1 MKKFSKR
8 LLTFLLAVTMMIA
21 VSYNPV
27 YAEEDTLQ
35 PQTGLCEHH
44 MAHTA
49 DCGYTEGTTGSPCS
63 HEHTADC
70 YTTEKNCSH
79 EHTGE
84 CYSQTESSNPDDTET
99 PSGSEG
105 QTPDAC
111 THVCSEETGC
121 ITEQLNCHHEHDDLC
136 GYAEGESGSSCSYV
150 CEICNSQDDS
160 EEVGED
166 EDEETEES
174 EETEETKETEDT
186 LTVEQIQ
193 AIINALP
200 EKITKENAEEVE
212 ELLAAID
219 EAKAKLTNKEL
230 KLLDLTHYEKVIA
243 LLGELSTPMLTA
255 AETGDIWEVS
265 YTNTFAPHRCTT
277 MAEALEWAVDGCT
290 ITLLRDTT
298 FTDTFLFNAVNVS
311 ARCNLTLDLNGH
323 TLSGTPGTGPL
334 LSFEIPTSYSFS
346 IINGAIE
353 NTSAGGQALYLS
365 DGKVTLKDV
374 NVTGDVVLG
383 RIYGSSGNYVPTFL
397 GGGTFS
403 KIWAEENRQLNFSI
417 MLSPG
422 CYVLDANGQR
432 MDANTNYSSLE
443 NVSIKS
449 CTHKDESGK
458 YTFIKDN
465 GEFVCTIC
473 GNVCRHT
480 DLTQD
485 ELQCNA
491 CGSKITA
498 VLKTSFG
505 TIRPCPSFAEAVDL
519 VRSNRGDRIVYLLCD
534 QDSSRLIYGD
544 QFTVNFNG
552 FRLHPTADQPAEVKN
567 TVVFQNT
574 ESDQT
579 GHYVGTLLVNGDT
592 APIGILKVPA
602 ENNNLRIDGLIFT
615 DNGTG
620 TLSGG
625 TFGSITMQ
633 GNTTLKDLLATGYY
647 YKSVTDNKP
656 VDITGKKS
664 LTEVTVTL
672 CDHKCGVFRVHDE
685 TSGTDTYTCP
695 CGLKTFRASVTKDG
709 QETYYPTL
717 EEALNAA
724 TEGSTVTLLANLS
737 SGAGTL
743 EIHNAITLD
752 LNVQNPSSGATLVLN
767 GNVTLIESQSG
778 SNLGIP
784 VTVKNGAKMIVPATC
799 PDGTANQLTLKN
811 ANVTVENGSEAELA
825 TGSND
830 NCSVSVYGRLT
841 VTDGSYK
848 TIILKDNAE
857 INFQDGTCESLRL
870 KNHCN
875 ANFTGGKI
883 GELHITGDYSGI
895 EITDGSF
902 DRITMYEYD
911 PSTGKQFRTVTYADF
926 AMLPKSGKSFR
937 KTDNTWIN
945 YSDVTEGDNYASKP
959 CKVINNVTV
968 GNAPLKGVTAYSQVA
983 SKDYTESVSVEY
995 GEEISL
1001 KAQTQFQSSGTTPS
1015 MTYQWY
1021 EVDADGSRTKSGSA
1035 SSDGSYALPKTL
1047 TLGAHTYVVEAN
1059 GSGYLCYSEPYTVT
1073 VTPRILLKPTAV
1085 KSTLTKVYDGTPDA
1099 TVRVAGFIAKNDV
1112 SAPTIQLTSGTDYT
1126 VSDMYYDTA
1135 NAGTTTINL
1144 TVTLKNSNY
1153 QFEGGD
1159 TQTAKFQSATI
1170 TQAPAPTVRKNG
1182 DLTVYNNTAATYHFD
1197 FKSLLPELNAPKSY
1211 GTITGYTIDKI
1222 TLTNGYYTGGA
1233 TITDG
1238 VLSLP
1243 IEHNTTILT
1252 APIGTVTVK
1261 VSTQN
1266 YQDFTLTLNVSAAN
1280 KIQPVLNGK
1289 VTLSKTTLTYGQKL
1303 SAIAIS
1309 GTMKNGSTIVK
1320 GRFAWQS
1327 PDKKLNASENAHTV
1341 GWIFIPD
1348 DPDKYAEV
1356 TGTTEITVNKAVPS
1370 GTPKYTPV
1378 TGPGKTLSDVNLTVN
1393 DNWPD
1398 GTLQWMDSSYL
1409 AAMPE
1414 HTEVTANT
1422 PYYWEFTPYDTANYA
1437 VVRGT
1442 LKPYTISDGG
1452 SSSGGNSHNDSSSG
1466 NNSASDDSL
1475 ENTDS
1480 PSDNQNN
1487 GSSSN
1492 GDFSNN
1498 NSSSGSGSSTNIGN
1512 FAWPEPSLP
1521 TTVEAKPVTPD
1532 TRGRVTVDHNTVLS
1546 AIEEARNAATK
1557 NGTIENGIA
1566 VTIPVTP
1573 RKGQASFQVSLK
1585 AQTLDVLVRE
1595 NVKQL
1600 EINLDGVSA
1609 QCMDID
1615 LLKWLDNIS
1624 ADGDIILRVKR
1635 VNRLT
1640 SAEAKKAIGSR
1651 PVYDLSLAYLANGK
1665 NVSITDLNGHTI
1677 GIRLPYTP
1685 ASTEQNS
1692 RLFVVYVDSNGK
1704 VEWLVNS
1711 SYNENL
1717 GAVLFEAGHFSIYGI
1732 GYQKTASS
1740 YQDISDHWA
1749 KDSIIF
1755 ATSRDLLS
1763 GTGKRQFSP
1772 EAGITRSALAT
1783 ALGKMAGIDPA
1794 DYKTGKFIDVPA
1806 KASYAPYVNWAAS
1819 TGIISTTNKITFAP
1833 DAGVT
1838 REQLAV
1844 ILTNYANTM
1853 GYDLPTVHKAV
1864 TFTDQGQISSP
1875 AKTAVSATQQAGILP
1890 GKDGNRFDPQTTAT
1904 RAETATALRRFIET
1918 VIDPQT
1924 AEGWMQN
1931 HSGKWNY
1938 YRNGVMVVNTTVDG
1952 YQIGPDGAR
1961 K

>member
-1 MKKFSKR
+1 
-8 LLTFLLAVTMMIA
+8 
-21 VSYNPV
+21 
-27 YAEEDTLQ
+27 
-35 PQTGLCEHH
+35 
-44 MAHTA
+44 
-49 DCGYTEGTTGSPCS
+49 
-63 HEHTADC
+63 
-70 YTTEKNCSH
+70 
-79 EHTGE
+79 
-84 CYSQTESSNPDDTET
+84 
-99 PSGSEG
+99 
-105 QTPDAC
+105 
-111 THVCSEETGC
+111 
-121 ITEQLNCHHEHDDLC
+121 
-136 GYAEGESGSSCSYV
+136 
-150 CEICNSQDDS
+150 
-160 EEVGED
+160 
-166 EDEETEES
+166 
-174 EETEETKETEDT
+174 
-186 LTVEQIQ
+186 
-193 AIINALP
+193 
-200 EKITKENAEEVE
+200 
-212 ELLAAID
+212 
-219 EAKAKLTNKEL
+219 
-230 KLLDLTHYEKVIA
+230 
-243 LLGELSTPMLTA
+243 
-255 AETGDIWEVS
+255 
-265 YTNTFAPHRCTT
+265 
-277 MAEALEWAVDGCT
+277 
-290 ITLLRDTT
+290 
-298 FTDTFLFNAVNVS
+298 
-311 ARCNLTLDLNGH
+311 
-323 TLSGTPGTGPL
+323 
-334 LSFEIPTSYSFS
+334 
-346 IINGAIE
+346 
-353 NTSAGGQALYLS
+353 
-365 DGKVTLKDV
+365 
-374 NVTGDVVLG
+374 
-383 RIYGSSGNYVPTFL
+383 
-397 GGGTFS
+397 
-403 KIWAEENRQLNFSI
+403 
-417 MLSPG
+417 
-422 CYVLDANGQR
+422 
-432 MDANTNYSSLE
+432 
-443 NVSIKS
+443 
-449 CTHKDESGK
+449 
-458 YTFIKDN
+458 
-465 GEFVCTIC
+465 
-473 GNVCRHT
+473 
-480 DLTQD
+480 
-485 ELQCNA
+485 
-491 CGSKITA
+491 
-498 VLKTSFG
+498 
-505 TIRPCPSFAEAVDL
+505 
-519 VRSNRGDRIVYLLCD
+519 
-534 QDSSRLIYGD
+534 
-544 QFTVNFNG
+544 
-552 FRLHPTADQPAEVKN
+552 
-567 TVVFQNT
+567 
-574 ESDQT
+574 
-579 GHYVGTLLVNGDT
+579 
-592 APIGILKVPA
+592 
-602 ENNNLRIDGLIFT
+602 
-615 DNGTG
+615 
-620 TLSGG
+620 
-625 TFGSITMQ
+625 
-633 GNTTLKDLLATGYY
+633 
-647 YKSVTDNKP
+647 
-656 VDITGKKS
+656 
-664 LTEVTVTL
+664 
-672 CDHKCGVFRVHDE
+672 VFRAHDAD
-685 TSGTDTYTCP
+685 SGTDTYTCP
-695 CGLKTFRASVTKDG
+695 CGQKTFRASVTKDG

-717 EEALNAA
+717 HDALNAA
-724 TEGSTVTLLANLS
+724 TEGSTVKLLTNLS

-743 EIHNAITLD
+743 AIHNAITLD
-752 LNVQNPSSGATLVLN
+752 LNGQDLSSGAALVLN
-767 GNVTLIESQSG
+767 GNVTLIGSQSG

-799 PDGTANQLTLKN
+799 PDGTASQLTLKK
-811 ANVTVENGSEAELA
+811 ASVTVETGSEAELA
-825 TGSND
+825 TGNNE

-841 VTDGSYK
+841 VKDGSYGA
-848 TIILKDNAE
+848 ISLKSSGEVAFNGGSC
-857 INFQDGTCESLRL
+857 NSLSVEDQG
-870 KNHCN
+870 K
-875 ANFTGGKI
+875 AAVSGGKI
-883 GELHITGDYSGI
+883 GEFHVMGDYSGI

-911 PSTGKQFRTVTYADF
+911 PSTGKQFRTVTYANF
-926 AMLPKSGKSFR
+926 AMLPKSGKAFR

-945 YSDVTEGDNYASKP
+945 YSDVKEGDNYASKP

-983 SKDYTESVSVEY
+983 SKDYMESVSVEY

-1001 KAQTQFQSSGTTPS
+1001 KAQPQFQSSATPS

-1059 GSGYLCYSEPYTVT
+1059 SSGYLCYSEPYTVT
-1073 VTPRILLKPTAV
+1073 VTPRILLKPTAD
-1085 KSTLTKVYDGTPDA
+1085 KSTLTKVYDGMPDA
-1099 TVRVAGFIAKNDV
+1099 TVRIAGFIAKNDV

-1159 TQTAKFQSATI
+1159 TQTAKFQNATI

-1222 TLTNGYYTGGA
+1222 TLTNGYYTDGA
-1233 TITDG
+1233 AITDG

-1243 IEHNTTILT
+1243 IEQNTTILT

-1280 KIQPVLNGK
+1280 KIQPVLNGN

-1303 SAIAIS
+1303 SAITIS
-1309 GTMKNGSTIVK
+1309 GTMKNGSTTVK

-1348 DPDKYAEV
+1348 DSDKYAEV
-1356 TGTTEITVNKAVPS
+1356 TGTAEITVNKAVPS

-1466 NNSASDDSL
+1466 GNSHND
-1475 ENTDS
+1475 NS
-1480 PSDNQNN
+1480 P
-1487 GSSSN
+1487 
-1492 GDFSNN
+1492 
-1498 NSSSGSGSSTNIGN
+1498 GSGSSTNIGSS
-1512 FAWPEPSLP
+1512 AQPEPSLP
-1521 TTVEAKPVTPD
+1521 TTGEAKPVTPD

-1546 AIEEARNAATK
+1546 AIEEARNAAKK

-1566 VTIPVTP
+1566 VTIPITP
-1573 RKGQASFQVSLK
+1573 RKGQTSFQVSLK
-1585 AQTLDVLVRE
+1585 AQTLDVLVCE

-1600 EINLDGVSA
+1600 EINLDGISA

-1635 VNRLT
+1635 VNSLT
-1640 SAEAKKAIGSR
+1640 SEEAKRAIGNR

-1685 ASTEQNS
+1685 SSTEQNS

-1704 VEWLVNS
+1704 AEWLVNS

-1717 GAVLFEAGHFSIYGI
+1717 GAVLFEASHFSIYGI

-1763 GTGKRQFSP
+1763 GTGKKQFSP
-1772 EAGITRSALAT
+1772 EAGITRGALAT

-1794 DYKTGKFIDVPA
+1794 DYKTGKFIDVPP

-1833 DAGVT
+1833 NAGVT

-1844 ILTNYANTM
+1844 ILTNYAKTM
-1853 GYDLPTVHKAV
+1853 GYDLPTAHKAV
-1864 TFTDQGQISSP
+1864 IFADQGQISSP

-1924 AEGWMQN
+1924 AQGWVQN

>member
-8 LLTFLLAVTMMIA
+8 LLTFLLAVTMMIT
-21 VSYNPV
+21 VSYTPV
-27 YAEEDTLQ
+27 YAQEEPLQ

-44 MAHTA
+44 TVHTA

-99 PSGSEG
+99 PSGSEV

-111 THVCSEETGC
+111 THMCSEETGC
-121 ITEQLNCHHEHDDLC
+121 ITEQLNCHHEHDDQC
-136 GYAEGESGSSCSYV
+136 GYAKGTSSSSCSYV
-150 CEICNSQDDS
+150 CKICNSQDDS

-166 EDEETEES
+166 EGKETEEA
-174 EETEETKETEDT
+174 EESEETKETEDP

-193 AIINALP
+193 AMIDALP

-219 EAKAKLTNKEL
+219 EAKAKLTDKEL
-230 KLLDLTHYEKVIA
+230 KLLDLTRYEKVIA

-265 YTNTFAPHRCTT
+265 YTSTFPPHRCDS
-277 MAEALEWAVDGCT
+277 MEEALKWTSDEST

-298 FTDTFLFNAVNVS
+298 FTETFLFNAVNVN
-311 ARCNLTLDLNGH
+311 RDNLTLDLNGH
-323 TLSGTPGTGPL
+323 TLSGALGTGPL
-334 LSFEIPTSYSFS
+334 FSFEIPTAKSFS
-346 IINGAIE
+346 IINGTIE

-383 RIYGSSGNYVPTFL
+383 HIYGSSGNYVPTFL

-403 KIWAEENRQLNFSI
+403 KIWADENRQVNLSLI
-417 MLSPG
+417 LSPG
-422 CYVLDANGQR
+422 CYVLDAAGQR
-432 MDANTNYSSLE
+432 LDANNHYSSLE
-443 NVSIKS
+443 NVTIKS
-449 CTHKDESGK
+449 CDHKDASGN
-458 YTFIKDN
+458 YTFSPKYIESIHANQMTCD
-465 GEFVCTIC
+465 TC
-473 GNVCRHT
+473 GNVCLHA

-485 ELQCNA
+485 ERQCNA
-491 CGSKITA
+491 CHSEITA

-519 VRSNRGDRIVYLLCD
+519 VRSNRGDRTVYLLCD
-534 QDSSRLIYGD
+534 QDSTRLIFSD

-552 FRLHPTADQPAEVKN
+552 FTLRPTADRTVEVEVKN

-574 ESDQT
+574 ESNQT
-579 GHYVGTLLVNGDT
+579 GHYTGTLVVNGT
-592 APIGILKVPA
+592 TTPIGILKVPA
-602 ENNNLRIDGLIFT
+602 ENNNLRIDGLIFR

-625 TFGSITMQ
+625 TFGSITME
-633 GNTTLKDLLATGYY
+633 GNTTLKGLLATGYY
-647 YKSVTDNKP
+647 YKSATDGKP
-656 VDITGKKS
+656 VDITGKNS

-672 CDHKCGVFRVHDE
+672 CDHKCGVLRVHDE
-685 TSGTDTYTCP
+685 ASGADTYTCP
-695 CGLKTFRASVTKDG
+695 CGQKTFRASVTKDG

-717 EEALNAA
+717 QEALNAA
-724 TEGSTVTLLANLS
+724 TEGCTVKPLANLS

-743 EIHNAITLD
+743 EIHNAITFD
-752 LNVQNPSSGATLVLN
+752 LNGQDLSSGAALVLN
-767 GNVTLIESQSG
+767 GNVTLIGSQAG

-784 VTVKNGAKMIVPATC
+784 VTVKNGAKMTVPATC
-799 PDGTANQLTLKN
+799 PDGTASQLTLKK
-811 ANVTVENGSEAELA
+811 ASVTVETGSEAELA
-825 TGSND
+825 TGNNE

-841 VTDGSYK
+841 VKDGSYGAISLK
-848 TIILKDNAE
+848 TGGEVAFNGGSC
-857 INFQDGTCESLRL
+857 NSLSVEDQG
-870 KNHCN
+870 K
-875 ANFTGGKI
+875 AAVSGGKI
-883 GELHITGDYSGI
+883 GEFHVMGDYSGI

-926 AMLPKSGKSFR
+926 AALPKSGKAFR

-945 YSDVTEGDNYASKP
+945 YSDVKECDNYASKP

-983 SKDYTESVSVEY
+983 SKDYMESASVEY

-1001 KAQTQFQSSGTTPS
+1001 KAQTRFQSGTTPS

-1085 KSTLTKVYDGTPDA
+1085 KSTLTKVYDGTSDA
-1099 TVRVAGFIAKNDV
+1099 TVRIAGFIAKNAA
-1112 SAPTIQLTSGTDYT
+1112 SSSTIQLTSGTDYT

-1159 TQTAKFQSATI
+1159 TQTAKFQNATI

-1197 FKSLLPELNAPKSY
+1197 FKSLLPELIAPESY

-1222 TLTNGYYTGGA
+1222 TLINGYYTDGA

-1243 IEHNTTILT
+1243 IEQNTTILT

-1280 KIQPVLNGK
+1280 KIQPVLNGN

-1303 SAIAIS
+1303 SAITIS
-1309 GTMKNGSTIVK
+1309 GTMKNGSTTVK

-1466 NNSASDDSL
+1466 NDSASDDSL

-1480 PSDNQNN
+1480 PNDNQNN
-1487 GSSSN
+1487 GSS
-1492 GDFSNN
+1492 
-1498 NSSSGSGSSTNIGN
+1498 TNIGSS
-1512 FAWPEPSLP
+1512 AQPEPSLP
-1521 TTVEAKPVTPD
+1521 TTGEAQPVTPD

-1546 AIEEARNAATK
+1546 AIEEARNAAKK

-1600 EINLDGVSA
+1600 EINLDGISA
-1609 QCMDID
+1609 QCMDIE
-1615 LLKWLDNIS
+1615 LLKWLDSLS

-1640 SAEAKKAIGSR
+1640 SAEAKKAIGNR

-1665 NVSITDLNGHTI
+1665 NVSITNLNGHTI

-1685 ASTEQNS
+1685 SSTEQNS

-1704 VEWLVNS
+1704 VEWLINS

-1717 GAVLFEAGHFSIYGI
+1717 GAVLFEASHFSIYGI

-1772 EAGITRSALAT
+1772 EAGITRGALAT

-1794 DYKTGKFIDVPA
+1794 DYKTGKFIDVPP
-1806 KASYAPYVNWAAS
+1806 KASYTPYVNWAAS

-1833 DAGVT
+1833 NAGVT

-1864 TFTDQGQISSP
+1864 TFADQGQISNP

-1924 AEGWMQN
+1924 AQGWVQN

-1938 YRNGVMVVNTTVDG
+1938 YRNGVMVVNTTVRTVR
-1952 YQIGPDGAR
+1952 YTAVPST
-1961 K
+1961 

>member
-8 LLTFLLAVTMMIA
+8 LLTFLLAATMTVT
-21 VSYNPV
+21 VSYPPV
-27 YAEEDTLQ
+27 YAQEDTLQ

-44 MAHTA
+44 TVHTA

-79 EHTGE
+79 EHTGD
-84 CYSQTESSNPDDTET
+84 CYSQAENSNPDDTET

-105 QTPDAC
+105 QAPDAC

-121 ITEQLNCHHEHDDLC
+121 ITEQLNCHHEHDDQC
-136 GYAEGESGSSCSYV
+136 GYAEETSGSSCSYV
-150 CEICNSQDDS
+150 CEICNSQDDN
-160 EEVGED
+160 EEVVED
-166 EDEETEES
+166 EDEETEEA
-174 EETEETKETEDT
+174 EESEETKETEDT
-186 LTVEQIQ
+186 LTVEEIQ
-193 AIINALP
+193 AMIDALP
-200 EKITKENAEEVE
+200 EKITKKNAEEVE

-219 EAKAKLTNKEL
+219 EAKAKLTDKEL
-230 KLLDLTHYEKVIA
+230 KLLDLTRYEKVIA

-255 AETGDIWEVS
+255 AETGDIWEVDYGYGNKS
-265 YTNTFAPHRCTT
+265 FDNWPELIDWIDGINDTT
-277 MAEALEWAVDGCT
+277 TT
-290 ITLLRDTT
+290 ITLLDDATITSPLT
-298 FTDTFLFNAVNVS
+298 FPNV
-311 ARCNLTLDLNGH
+311 LLGDIIFDLDGH
-323 TLSGTPGTGPL
+323 TLSGDIADGPIIDVNPTTIRKIGIQNGT
-334 LSFEIPTSYSFS
+334 
-346 IINGAIE
+346 IINTHEDGRAI
-353 NTSAGGQALYLS
+353 YLS
-365 DGKVTLKDV
+365 DGKLTLKDV
-374 NVTGDVVLG
+374 NATGDVVLG
-383 RIYGSSGNYVPTFL
+383 EIYGSSGNYVPTFL

-403 KIWAEENRQLNFSI
+403 KIYAENSNVNLSI

-432 MDANTNYSSLE
+432 LDANPNYSSLE
-443 NVSIKS
+443 NVTIKS
-449 CTHKDESGK
+449 CDHKNEAGE
-458 YTFIKDN
+458 YTFVKEA
-465 GEFVCTIC
+465 GKFVCTIC

-485 ELQCNA
+485 ERKCNA
-491 CGSKITA
+491 CHSEITA

-505 TIRPCPSFAEAVDL
+505 TIRHCDTFAAAADL
-519 VRSNRGDRIVYLLCD
+519 VRSNRGNQTIHLLCD
-534 QDSSRLIYGD
+534 QDSNRLIYGD

-552 FRLHPTADQPAEVKN
+552 FRLHAPAVTLAEVKN

-574 ESDQT
+574 DSYQT
-579 GHYVGTLLVNGDT
+579 GHYIGTLVVNGT
-592 APIGILKVPA
+592 TTPIGIIKVPA

-633 GNTTLKDLLATGYY
+633 GNTTLKDLLARGYY
-647 YKSVTDNKP
+647 YKSATNDEP
-656 VDITGKKS
+656 VDITGLS
-664 LTEVTVTL
+664 SVTEVTVTR
-672 CDHKCGVFRVHDE
+672 CDHECGVFRVHDVA
-685 TSGTDTYTCP
+685 SGTDTYTCP
-695 CGLKTFRASVTKDG
+695 CGQKTFQASVTKGG

-724 TEGSTVTLLANLS
+724 TEGSTVKLLTNLS

-752 LNVQNPSSGATLVLN
+752 LNGQDLSSGATLVLN
-767 GNVTLIESQSG
+767 GNVTLIGSQSG

-784 VTVKNGAKMIVPATC
+784 VTIKNGAKMTVPATC
-799 PDGTANQLTLKN
+799 PDDTANRLTLKN
-811 ANVTVENGSEAELA
+811 ASVTVENGSEAELA
-825 TGSND
+825 TGNND

-841 VTDGSYK
+841 VTDGSYGA
-848 TIILKDNAE
+848 I
-857 INFQDGTCESLRL
+857 SLRTGGEVDF
-870 KNHCN
+870 NGGSCN
-875 ANFTGGKI
+875 SLSVEDQGKAAVSGGKI
-883 GELHITGDYSGI
+883 GEFHVVGSYSGI
-895 EITDGSF
+895 TISGGSF
-902 DRITMYEYD
+902 DRIILYEYD
-911 PSTGKQFRTVTYADF
+911 PSTGEQFRAVTYADF
-926 AMLPKSGKSFR
+926 AALPESGKSFR

-945 YSDVTEGDNYASKP
+945 YNDVMKGDNYASKP

-968 GNAPLKGVTAYSQVA
+968 GTAPLKGVTAYSQVA
-983 SKDYTESVSVEY
+983 SKDYMESVSVEY

-1001 KAQTQFQSSGTTPS
+1001 KAQTQFQPGSTPS
-1015 MTYQWY
+1015 VTYQWY
-1021 EVDADGSRTKSGSA
+1021 EVDADGSRTKAGSA
-1035 SSDGSYALPKTL
+1035 SSDGTYALPKTL
-1047 TLGAHTYVVEAN
+1047 TPGVHTYVVEAN
-1059 GSGYLCYSEPYTVT
+1059 CSGYLCYSEPYTVT

-1085 KSTLTKVYDGTPDA
+1085 ESTLTKVYDGTTDA
-1099 TVRVAGFIAKNDV
+1099 TVRIAGFVAKNAT
-1112 SAPTIQLTSGTDYT
+1112 SAPAIQLTSGTDYT

-1135 NAGTTTINL
+1135 NAGTTTVNL

-1153 QFEGGD
+1153 QFEDGD
-1159 TQTAKFQSATI
+1159 TQTAKIQNAAI
-1170 TQAPAPTVRKNG
+1170 TQAPAPTVSKNG
-1182 DLTVYNNTAATYHFD
+1182 DLTVCNNTAATYHFD
-1197 FKSLLPELNAPKSY
+1197 FKSLLPELNAPESY

-1222 TLTNGYYTGGA
+1222 TLTNDYYTDGA
-1233 TITDG
+1233 TIADG

-1243 IEHNTTILT
+1243 IEQYTTILT
-1252 APIGTVTVK
+1252 APVGTVTVK

-1266 YQDFTLTLNVSAAN
+1266 YQDFILTLNVSAAN
-1280 KIQPVLNGK
+1280 KIQPVLNGN
-1289 VTLSKTTLTYGQKL
+1289 VILSKTTLTYGQKL
-1303 SAIAIS
+1303 SAVTIS
-1309 GTMKNGSTIVK
+1309 GTMKDGSTTVK

-1327 PDKKLNASENAHTV
+1327 PDEKLNASENAHTV

-1348 DPDKYAEV
+1348 DPGKYAEV
-1356 TGTTEITVNKAVPS
+1356 TGTTEITVNKATPS

-1378 TGPGKTLSDVNLTVN
+1378 TGPGKTLSDVNLAVN

-1398 GTLQWMDSSYL
+1398 GTFQWMDSSYL
-1409 AAMPE
+1409 TAMPE

-1422 PYYWEFTPYDTANYA
+1422 PYYWEFTPYDTANYT

-1466 NNSASDDSL
+1466 DDSTSDDSL

-1480 PSDNQNN
+1480 PNVNQNN

-1492 GDFSNN
+1492 GDSSNS
-1498 NSSSGSGSSTNIGN
+1498 NSSSGSGSSTNIGSS
-1512 FAWPEPSLP
+1512 AQPEPSLP
-1521 TTVEAKPVTPD
+1521 TTGTAKPVTPD

-1546 AIEEARNAATK
+1546 AIEEARNAAKK
-1557 NGTIENGIA
+1557 NGTLENGIA

-1573 RKGQASFQVSLK
+1573 RKGQTSFQVSLK

-1609 QCMDID
+1609 QCMDIE
-1615 LLKWLDNIS
+1615 LLKWLDSLS

-1640 SAEAKKAIGSR
+1640 SAEAKRAIGNR

-1665 NVSITDLNGHTI
+1665 NVSITNLNGHTI

-1685 ASTEQNS
+1685 SSTEQNS

-1717 GAVLFEAGHFSIYGI
+1717 GAVLFEASHFSIYGI

-1749 KDSIIF
+1749 KDNIIF

-1772 EAGITRSALAT
+1772 EAGITRGALAT

-1819 TGIISTTNKITFAP
+1819 TGIISTTNQITFAP
-1833 DAGVT
+1833 NAGVT

-1844 ILTNYANTM
+1844 ILTNYADTM
-1853 GYDLPTVHKAV
+1853 GYDLPTAHKAV
-1864 TFTDQGQISSP
+1864 AFADQGQISSP
-1875 AKTAVSATQQAGILP
+1875 AKTAVSTTQQVGILP
-1890 GKDGNRFDPQTTAT
+1890 GKAGNRFDPQTTAT

-1924 AEGWMQN
+1924 AQGWVQN

-1938 YRNGVMVVNTTVDG
+1938 YKNGVMVVNTTVDG

>member
-8 LLTFLLAVTMMIA
+8 LLTFLLAVTMMIT

-44 MAHTA
+44 TAHTA

-79 EHTGE
+79 EHTGD

-99 PSGSEG
+99 PSGSEV

-111 THVCSEETGC
+111 THMCSEETGC
-121 ITEQLNCHHEHDDLC
+121 ITEQLNCHHEHDDQC
-136 GYAEGESGSSCSYV
+136 GYAEGESSSSCSYV

-160 EEVGED
+160 KEVSED
-166 EDEETEES
+166 EDKETEES
-174 EETEETKETEDT
+174 EESEETKETEDPLT
-186 LTVEQIQ
+186 LEQIQ
-193 AIINALP
+193 AMIDALP
-200 EKITKENAEEVE
+200 EKITQENAEEVE
-212 ELLAAID
+212 ELLTAID
-219 EAKAKLTNKEL
+219 EAKAKLTDKEL
-230 KLLDLTHYEKVIA
+230 KLLDLTRYEKVIA

-255 AETGDIWEVS
+255 AETGDIWEVD
-265 YTNTFAPHRCTT
+265 YTFREPHRCST
-277 MAEALEWAVDGCT
+277 MEEALQWAVDGCT

-383 RIYGSSGNYVPTFL
+383 KIYRSSGNYVPTFL

-403 KIWAEENRQLNFSI
+403 KIWADENYQVNLSLI
-417 MLSPG
+417 LSPG
-422 CYVLDANGQR
+422 CYVLDAAGQLL
-432 MDANTNYSSLE
+432 DVNTNYSSLE
-443 NVSIKS
+443 NVTIKS
-449 CTHKDESGK
+449 CDHKDASGR
-458 YTFIKDN
+458 YTFSKKYIESIHESQMTCD
-465 GEFVCTIC
+465 TC
-473 GNVCRHT
+473 GNECLHT

-485 ELQCNA
+485 ERQCNA
-491 CGSKITA
+491 CDSKITA
-498 VLKTSFG
+498 VLKTSLG
-505 TIRPCPSFAEAVDL
+505 TIRHCPSFAEAVDL
-519 VRSNRGDRIVYLLCD
+519 VRSNRGDRTVYLLCD

-544 QFTVNFNG
+544 QFTINFNG
-552 FRLHPTADQPAEVKN
+552 FNLRPTAVTIPEVKN

-574 ESDQT
+574 ESYRI
-579 GHYVGTLLVNGDT
+579 GHYTGTLNVTGNDST
-592 APIGILKVPA
+592 PIGILKVPA

-615 DNGTG
+615 GTGTG

-647 YKSVTDNKP
+647 YQSVTDGKP
-656 VDITGKKS
+656 VDITGKTS
-664 LTEVTVTL
+664 LTEVTVMR
-672 CDHKCGVFRVHDE
+672 CDHECGVFRVHDE

-695 CGLKTFRASVTKDG
+695 CGQKTFRASVTKDG

-717 EEALNAA
+717 EEALNAS
-724 TEGSTVTLLANLS
+724 TEGSTVKLLTNLS

-743 EIHNAITLD
+743 TIHNAITLD
-752 LNVQNPSSGATLVLN
+752 LNGQDLSSGAALVLN
-767 GNVTLIESQSG
+767 GNVTLIGSQSG

-784 VTVKNGAKMIVPATC
+784 VTVKAGAKMTVPATC
-799 PDGTANQLTLKN
+799 PDGTSNRLTLKN
-811 ANVTVENGSEAELA
+811 ANVTVENGGEAELT

-841 VTDGSYK
+841 VTDGSYGAISLK
-848 TIILKDNAE
+848 TGSEVDFSGGSCN
-857 INFQDGTCESLRL
+857 SLSVEDQG
-870 KNHCN
+870 K
-875 ANFTGGKI
+875 AAVSGGKI
-883 GELHITGDYSGI
+883 GEFHVMGGYSGI
-895 EITDGSF
+895 TISDGSF
-902 DRITMYEYD
+902 DRIILYEYD
-911 PSTGKQFRTVTYADF
+911 PSTGEQFRTVTYADF
-926 AMLPKSGKSFR
+926 AALPESGKSFR

-945 YSDVTEGDNYASKP
+945 YNDVKEGDNYTSKP

-968 GNAPLKGVTAYSQVA
+968 GTAPLKGVTAYSQIA
-983 SKDYTESVSVEY
+983 SKDYMESVSVEY

-1001 KAQTQFQSSGTTPS
+1001 KAQPRFQSGTTPS

-1021 EVDADGSRTKSGSA
+1021 EVDADGNRTKSGSA

-1085 KSTLTKVYDGTPDA
+1085 KSTLTKVYDGMPDA
-1099 TVRVAGFIAKNDV
+1099 TVRIAGFIAKNASA

-1159 TQTAKFQSATI
+1159 TQTAKFQNATI

-1197 FKSLLPELNAPKSY
+1197 FKSLLPELNAPESY
-1211 GTITGYTIDKI
+1211 GTIKGYTIDKI
-1222 TLTNGYYTGGA
+1222 TLINGYYTDGA
-1233 TITDG
+1233 TIADG

-1243 IEHNTTILT
+1243 IEQNTTFLT
-1252 APIGTVTVK
+1252 ASIGTVTVK

-1280 KIQPVLNGK
+1280 KIQPVLNGN

-1303 SAIAIS
+1303 SAITIS
-1309 GTMKNGSTIVK
+1309 GTMKNGSTTVK

-1327 PDKKLNASENAHTV
+1327 PDKILNASENAHTV

-1398 GTLQWMDSSYL
+1398 GTLQWMNSSYL

-1466 NNSASDDSL
+1466 NDSASDDSL

-1480 PSDNQNN
+1480 P
-1487 GSSSN
+1487 N

-1498 NSSSGSGSSTNIGN
+1498 NNSSGSGSSTSIGN
-1512 FAWPEPSLP
+1512 SVQPEPSLP
-1521 TTVEAKPVTPD
+1521 TTGEAKPVTPD

-1546 AIEEARNAATK
+1546 AIEEARNAAKK

-1573 RKGQASFQVSLK
+1573 RKGQSSFQVSLK

-1600 EINLDGVSA
+1600 EINLDGISA
-1609 QCMDID
+1609 QCMDIE
-1615 LLKWLDNIS
+1615 LLKWLDSLS

-1640 SAEAKKAIGSR
+1640 SAEAKRAMGNR

-1665 NVSITDLNGHTI
+1665 NVSITNLNGHTI

-1685 ASTEQNS
+1685 SSTEQNS

-1717 GAVLFEAGHFSIYGI
+1717 GAMLFEASHFSIYGI

-1740 YQDISDHWA
+1740 YQDIYDHWA

-1794 DYKTGKFIDVPA
+1794 DYKTGKFIDVPP
-1806 KASYAPYVNWAAS
+1806 KASYTPYVNWAAS

-1833 DAGVT
+1833 NAGVT

-1864 TFTDQGQISSP
+1864 TFADQGQISTP
-1875 AKTAVSATQQAGILP
+1875 AKTAVRATQQAGILP

-1924 AEGWMQN
+1924 AQGWVQN

>member
-1 MKKFSKR
+1 MKKISKR
-8 LLTFLLAVTMMIA
+8 LLTFLLAVTMMIT

-44 MAHTA
+44 TAHTA

-84 CYSQTESSNPDDTET
+84 CYSQTENNDPDDTEAS
-99 PSGSEG
+99 SGSEG

-121 ITEQLNCHHEHDDLC
+121 ITEQINCHHEHDDQC

-160 EEVGED
+160 EKVGED

-219 EAKAKLTNKEL
+219 EAKAKLTDKEL

-255 AETGDIWEVS
+255 TETGDIWKVDYGYGNAS
-265 YTNTFAPHRCTT
+265 FDN
-277 MAEALEWAVDGCT
+277 WAKLIDWIDGIDDTITT
-290 ITLLRDTT
+290 ITLLDDATITSPLT
-298 FTDTFLFNAVNVS
+298 FTNV
-311 ARCNLTLDLNGH
+311 LLGDLIFDLGGH
-323 TLSGTPGTGPL
+323 TLSGDIADGPIIDVKLTTVRKLHIQNGT
-334 LSFEIPTSYSFS
+334 
-346 IINGAIE
+346 IE
-353 NTSAGGQALYLS
+353 NTSEGGRAIYLA
-365 DGKVTLKDV
+365 DGKLTLKDV
-374 NVTGDVVLG
+374 NATGDIVLG
-383 RIYGSSGNYVPTFL
+383 KIYGSSGNYVPTFL

-403 KIWAEENRQLNFSI
+403 KIYAENSNVN
-417 MLSPG
+417 LSLILSRG
-422 CYVLDANGQR
+422 CYVLDAAGQR
-432 MDANTNYSSLE
+432 LDANTNYSSLE
-443 NVSIKS
+443 NVTIKS
-449 CTHKDESGK
+449 CDHKNERGE
-458 YTFIKDN
+458 YTFIKEK
-465 GEFVCTIC
+465 GEFVCATC
-473 GNVCRHT
+473 GNVCPHT

-485 ELQCNA
+485 ERMCNA
-491 CGSKITA
+491 CHSEITA
-498 VLKTSFG
+498 VLKSSLG
-505 TIRPCPSFAEAVDL
+505 TIRHYPSFSYAVDAA
-519 VRSNRGDRIVYLLCD
+519 RSTRGTLTVHLLCD
-534 QDSSRLIYGD
+534 QDSNRLTYGD

-574 ESDQT
+574 ESDRA
-579 GHYVGTLLVNGDT
+579 GHYTGTLWVNGDT

-602 ENNNLRIDGLIFT
+602 ENNNLRIDGLIFSE
-615 DNGTG
+615 NGTG

-625 TFGSITMQ
+625 TFGSITMN
-633 GNTTLKDLLATGYY
+633 GNTNLKDLLATGYY

-656 VDITGKKS
+656 VDITGKTS

-695 CGLKTFRASVTKDG
+695 CGQKTFRASVTKDG
-709 QETYYPTL
+709 QETYYPTPQ
-717 EEALNAA
+717 EALNAA
-724 TEGSTVTLLANLS
+724 TEGSTVKFLSNLS

-752 LNVQNPSSGATLVLN
+752 LNGQDLSSGATLVLN
-767 GNVTLIESQSG
+767 GKVTLIGSQSG

-784 VTVKNGAKMIVPATC
+784 VTVKNGAKMTVPAAC

-811 ANVTVENGSEAELA
+811 ASVTVENGGEAELA
-825 TGSND
+825 TGCNE
-830 NCSVSVYGRLT
+830 NCLVSVYGRLT
-841 VTDGSYK
+841 VKDGSYK

-945 YSDVTEGDNYASKP
+945 YRDVKEGDNYASKP

-983 SKDYTESVSVEY
+983 SKDYMESVSVEY

-1001 KAQTQFQSSGTTPS
+1001 KAQPQFQPGTTPS

-1021 EVDADGSRTKSGSA
+1021 EVDADGTRTKSGSA

-1099 TVRVAGFIAKNDV
+1099 TVRIAGFIAKNAV

-1135 NAGTTTINL
+1135 NAGTTTANL

-1182 DLTVYNNTAATYHFD
+1182 DLTVYNNTTATYHFD

-1243 IEHNTTILT
+1243 IEHNTSILT

-1303 SAIAIS
+1303 SAITIS

-1378 TGPGKTLSDVNLTVN
+1378 TGSGKTLSDVNLTVN
-1393 DNWPD
+1393 DSWPD
-1398 GTLQWMDSSYL
+1398 GTLQWMDSRYL

-1437 VVRGT
+1437 VVCGT

-1466 NNSASDDSL
+1466 NDSTSDDSS

-1487 GSSSN
+1487 GSS
-1492 GDFSNN
+1492 
-1498 NSSSGSGSSTNIGN
+1498 TNIGSS
-1512 FAWPEPSLP
+1512 AQPEPSLP
-1521 TTVEAKPVTPD
+1521 TTGEAKPVTPD

-1546 AIEEARNAATK
+1546 AIEEARNAAKK

-1573 RKGQASFQVSLK
+1573 RKGQTSFQVSLK

-1600 EINLDGVSA
+1600 EINLDGISA
-1609 QCMDID
+1609 QCMDIE
-1615 LLKWLDNIS
+1615 LLKWLDSLS

-1717 GAVLFEAGHFSIYGI
+1717 GAVLFEASHFSIYGI

-1794 DYKTGKFIDVPA
+1794 DYKTGKFIDVPP

-1864 TFTDQGQISSP
+1864 TFADQGQISSP

>member
-8 LLTFLLAVTMMIA
+8 LLTFLLAVTMTITM
-21 VSYNPV
+21 SYNPV
-27 YAEEDTLQ
+27 YAEESLQ

-44 MAHTA
+44 TAHTA
-49 DCGYTEGTTGSPCS
+49 DCGYTEGTAGSACS

-70 YTTEKNCSH
+70 YTTAQSCTH
-79 EHTGE
+79 EHTDE
-84 CYSQTESSNPDDTET
+84 CYSQAANNDPDDTEA
-99 PSGSEG
+99 SSVSEG

-121 ITEQLNCHHEHDDLC
+121 ISEQLNCHHEHDEQC
-136 GYAEGESGSSCSYV
+136 GYAEGTSGSSCSYV

-160 EEVGED
+160 EEVVED
-166 EDEETEES
+166 EDGETEES
-174 EETEETKETEDT
+174 EEAEESEETKETEDT

-193 AIINALP
+193 AMIDALP
-200 EKITKENAEEVE
+200 EKITKKNAEEVE

-219 EAKAKLTNKEL
+219 EAKAKLTAKEL
-230 KLLDLTHYEKVIA
+230 KLLDLTRYEKVIA

-255 AETGDIWEVS
+255 GNTGDIWEVDFGHAS
-265 YTNTFAPHRCTT
+265 FDNWPELIKWIDGASGITT
-277 MAEALEWAVDGCT
+277 T
-290 ITLLRDTT
+290 ITLLDDATITSTLT
-298 FTDTFLFNAVNVS
+298 FTNVLQGDTI
-311 ARCNLTLDLNGH
+311 LDLNGH
-323 TLSGTPGTGPL
+323 TLSGDIADGPIIDVDLTTIRSLRIQNGT
-334 LSFEIPTSYSFS
+334 
-346 IINGAIE
+346 IINTHEGGRAI
-353 NTSAGGQALYLS
+353 YLT
-365 DGKVTLKDV
+365 DGKLTLKNVD
-374 NVTGDVVLG
+374 VTGDFVFKG
-383 RIYGSSGNYVPTFL
+383 YQGIYGSSGNYVPTFL
-397 GGGTFS
+397 GGGKFS
-403 KIWAEENRQLNFSI
+403 KIWADENRQVNLSLI
-417 MLSPG
+417 LSPG
-422 CYVLDANGQR
+422 CYALDATGRRLDAN
-432 MDANTNYSSLE
+432 NNYSSLE
-443 NVSIKS
+443 NVTIKS
-449 CTHKDESGK
+449 CDHKNESGE
-458 YTFIKDN
+458 YTFEKVD
-465 GEFVCTIC
+465 GEFVCRTC
-473 GNVCRHT
+473 GNECLHT

-485 ELQCNA
+485 ERQCYA

-519 VRSNRGDRIVYLLCD
+519 VRSNRGDRTVHLLCD
-534 QDSSRLIYGD
+534 QDSSQLIYGD

-552 FRLHPTADQPAEVKN
+552 FTLHAPDDQLSPIPEVKN

-574 ESDQT
+574 ESYPT
-579 GHYVGTLLVNGDT
+579 GHYTGTLNVTGNDSP
-592 APIGILKVPA
+592 PIGILKVPA

-615 DNGTG
+615 GTG
-620 TLSGG
+620 QAELSGG
-625 TFGSITMQ
+625 TFGSITMN

-647 YKSVTDNKP
+647 YKSATDGKP
-656 VDITGKKS
+656 VDITGKNS

-672 CDHKCGVFRVHDE
+672 CDHECGVLRVHDE
-685 TSGTDTYTCP
+685 ASGADTYTCP
-695 CGLKTFRASVTKDG
+695 CGQKTFRASVTKDG

-717 EEALNAA
+717 QEALNAA
-724 TEGSTVTLLANLS
+724 TVGSTVKPLTNLS

-743 EIHNAITLD
+743 AIHNAITLD
-752 LNVQNPSSGATLVLN
+752 LNGQDLSSGTTLVLN
-767 GNVTLIESQSG
+767 GNVTLTGSQAG

-784 VTVKNGAKMIVPATC
+784 VTVKSSAKMIVPATC

-811 ANVTVENGSEAELA
+811 ISLKTGGEVDFSGGSCNSLSAEDQGKA
-825 TGSND
+825 A
-830 NCSVSVYGRLT
+830 VS
-841 VTDGSYK
+841 
-848 TIILKDNAE
+848 
-857 INFQDGTCESLRL
+857 
-870 KNHCN
+870 
-875 ANFTGGKI
+875 GGKI
-883 GELHITGDYSGI
+883 GEFHVMGGYSGI
-895 EITDGSF
+895 TISDGSF
-902 DRITMYEYD
+902 DRIILYEYA
-911 PSTGKQFRTVTYADF
+911 PSTGEQFRTVTYADF
-926 AMLPKSGKSFR
+926 AALPESGKSFR

-945 YSDVTEGDNYASKP
+945 YNDVKEGDNYTSKP

-968 GNAPLKGVTAYSQVA
+968 GTAPLKGVTAYSQVA

-1001 KAQTQFQSSGTTPS
+1001 KAQTQFQPGTTPS

-1021 EVDADGSRTKSGSA
+1021 EVDADGSRTKAGSA
-1035 SSDGSYALPKTL
+1035 SSDGTYALPKTL

-1059 GSGYLCYSEPYTVT
+1059 CSGYLCYSEPYTVT

-1085 KSTLTKVYDGTPDA
+1085 ESTLTKVYDGTTDA
-1099 TVRVAGFIAKNDV
+1099 TVRIAGFVAKNAV
-1112 SAPTIQLTSGTDYT
+1112 SAPAIQLTSGTDYT

-1135 NAGTTTINL
+1135 NAGTTTVNL

-1153 QFEGGD
+1153 QFEDCD
-1159 TQTAKFQSATI
+1159 TQTAKIQNATI
-1170 TQAPAPTVRKNG
+1170 TQAPAPTVSKNG
-1182 DLTVYNNTAATYHFD
+1182 DLTVCNNTAATYHFD
-1197 FKSLLPELNAPKSY
+1197 FKSLLPELNAPESY

-1222 TLTNGYYTGGA
+1222 TLTNGYYTDGA
-1233 TITDG
+1233 AIADG

-1243 IEHNTTILT
+1243 IEQYTTILT

-1266 YQDFTLTLNVSAAN
+1266 YQDFILTLNVSAAN
-1280 KIQPVLNGK
+1280 KIQPVLNGN

-1303 SAIAIS
+1303 SAVTIS
-1309 GTMKNGSTIVK
+1309 GTMKDGSTTVK

-1327 PDKKLNASENAHTV
+1327 PDEKLNASENAHTV

-1348 DPDKYAEV
+1348 DPGKYAEV
-1356 TGTTEITVNKAVPS
+1356 TGTTEIIVNKATPS

-1422 PYYWEFTPYDTANYA
+1422 PYYWEFTPYDTANYTVA
-1437 VVRGT
+1437 RGT
-1442 LKPYTISDGG
+1442 LKPYTIPDGG
-1452 SSSGGNSHNDSSSG
+1452 SSSGGNSHNDSASG
-1466 NNSASDDSL
+1466 DDSTSDDSL

-1480 PSDNQNN
+1480 PNANQNN
-1487 GSSSN
+1487 GSPSN
-1492 GDFSNN
+1492 GDSSNN
-1498 NSSSGSGSSTNIGN
+1498 NSSSGSGSSTNTGSS
-1512 FAWPEPSLP
+1512 AQPEPSLP
-1521 TTVEAKPVTPD
+1521 TTGTAKPVTPD

-1546 AIEEARNAATK
+1546 AIEEARNAAKK
-1557 NGTIENGIA
+1557 NGTPENGIA

-1573 RKGQASFQVSLK
+1573 RKGQTSFQVSLK

-1609 QCMDID
+1609 QCMDIE
-1615 LLKWLDNIS
+1615 LLKWLDSLS

-1640 SAEAKKAIGSR
+1640 SAEAKRAIGNR
-1651 PVYDLSLAYLANGK
+1651 PVYDLSLSYLANGK
-1665 NVSITDLNGHTI
+1665 NVSITNLNGHTI

-1685 ASTEQNS
+1685 SSTEQNG

-1704 VEWLVNS
+1704 VEWLINS

-1717 GAVLFEAGHFSIYGI
+1717 GAVLFEASHFSVYGI

-1749 KDSIIF
+1749 KDNIIF

-1772 EAGITRSALAT
+1772 EAGITRGALAT

-1833 DAGVT
+1833 NAGVT

-1844 ILTNYANTM
+1844 ILTNYADTM
-1853 GYDLPTVHKAV
+1853 GYDLPTAHKAV
-1864 TFTDQGQISSP
+1864 TFADQGQISSP
-1875 AKTAVSATQQAGILP
+1875 AKTAVSTTQQAGILP

-1924 AEGWMQN
+1924 AQGWVQN

-1938 YRNGVMVVNTTVDG
+1938 YKNGVMVVNTTVDG

>member
-1 MKKFSKR
+1 MKKFPKR
-8 LLTFLLAVTMMIA
+8 LLTFLLAVTMMIT

-27 YAEEDTLQ
+27 YAEDETLQ

-44 MAHTA
+44 TVHTA

-70 YTTEKNCSH
+70 YTTEKNC
-79 EHTGE
+79 
-84 CYSQTESSNPDDTET
+84 
-99 PSGSEG
+99 
-105 QTPDAC
+105 

-121 ITEQLNCHHEHDDLC
+121 ISEQLNCHHEHDDQC
-136 GYAEGESGSSCSYV
+136 GYAEGTSGSSCSYV
-150 CEICNSQDDS
+150 CEICNSQDDN
-160 EEVGED
+160 EEVVED
-166 EDEETEES
+166 EDKEPEES
-174 EETEETKETEDT
+174 EETKETEDT

-193 AIINALP
+193 AMIDALP

-219 EAKAKLTNKEL
+219 EAKAKLSDKEL
-230 KLLDLTHYEKVIA
+230 KLLDLTRYEKVIA

-255 AETGDIWEVS
+255 AETGDIWEVDYGYGNKS
-265 YTNTFAPHRCTT
+265 FDNWPELINWIKRIDDTT
-277 MAEALEWAVDGCT
+277 TT
-290 ITLLRDTT
+290 ITLLDDATITSPLT
-298 FTDTFLFNAVNVS
+298 FTNV
-311 ARCNLTLDLNGH
+311 LLGDIILDLDGH
-323 TLSGTPGTGPL
+323 TLSGDIADGP
-334 LSFEIPTSYSFS
+334 
-346 IINGAIE
+346 IINVNPTTIRKIRIQNGTIINTHKGGRAI
-353 NTSAGGQALYLS
+353 YLD
-365 DGKVTLKDV
+365 DGKLTLKDISA
-374 NVTGDVVLG
+374 TGDVVLG
-383 RIYGSSGNYVPTFL
+383 PIYNSTGNYVPTFL

-403 KIWAEENRQLNFSI
+403 KIYAENYNVNLSI

-422 CYVLDANGQR
+422 CYALDANGQR
-432 MDANTNYSSLE
+432 LDANTNYPLLE
-443 NVSIKS
+443 NVTIMS
-449 CTHKDESGK
+449 CTHKNESGV
-458 YTFIKDN
+458 YTFDKVN
-465 GEFVCTIC
+465 GKFVCRTC

-480 DLTQD
+480 DLTPD
-485 ELQCNA
+485 ERTCNA
-491 CGSKITA
+491 CHSEITA
-498 VLKTSFG
+498 TLTSSLVPIQHYTSFG
-505 TIRPCPSFAEAVDL
+505 EAADA
-519 VRSNRGDRIVYLLCD
+519 VRSNRGNLTVHLLCD
-534 QDSSRLIYGD
+534 QDSSRLILSD
-544 QFTVNFNG
+544 ASRFTIDLNG
-552 FRLHPTADQPAEVKN
+552 FRLCPSANKPAEVEN
-567 TVVFQNT
+567 TVGFQNMN
-574 ESDQT
+574 SDQT
-579 GHYVGTLLVNGDT
+579 GHYTGTLRVTGTSN
-592 APIGILKVPA
+592 PIGIIKVPA
-602 ENNNLRIDGLIFT
+602 KNNNLRIDGLIFVG
-615 DNGTG
+615 NGTG

-625 TFGSITMQ
+625 TFGSITMS
-633 GNTTLKDLLATGYY
+633 GTATLKDLLDNGYY
-647 YKSVTDNKP
+647 YQSVTDGKP
-656 VDITGKKS
+656 IDITGKNS
-664 LTEVTVTL
+664 LTEVTVKL
-672 CDHKCGVFRVHDE
+672 CDHECGVFRVHDE

-695 CGLKTFRASVTKDG
+695 CGQKTFGASVTKDG

-717 EEALNAA
+717 QEAMNAA
-724 TEGSTVTLLANLS
+724 TEGSTVKLLTNLS
-737 SGAGTL
+737 SGTGTL

-752 LNVQNPSSGATLVLN
+752 LNGQDLSSGTPLVLN
-767 GNVTLIESQSG
+767 GNVTLIGSQAG

-784 VTVKNGAKMIVPATC
+784 VTVKNGARMIVPATC
-799 PDGTANQLTLKN
+799 PDGTANRLTLKN
-811 ANVTVENGSEAELA
+811 ANVTVENGGEAELNIGTNA
-825 TGSND
+825 
-830 NCSVSVYGRLT
+830 NCSVNVYGRLT
-841 VTDGSYK
+841 VKDGSYGA
-848 TIILKDNAE
+848 ISLKSGGEVAFNGGSC
-857 INFQDGTCESLRL
+857 NSLSVEDQG
-870 KNHCN
+870 K
-875 ANFTGGKI
+875 AAVSGGKI
-883 GELHITGDYSGI
+883 GEFHVMGDYSGI

-945 YSDVTEGDNYASKP
+945 YSDVKEGDNYASKP
-959 CKVINNVTV
+959 CKVINNITV
-968 GNAPLKGVTAYSQVA
+968 GNAPLKGVTAYSQIA
-983 SKDYTESVSVEY
+983 SKDYMESVSVEY

-1001 KAQTQFQSSGTTPS
+1001 KAQPQFQSDTTLS

-1021 EVDADGSRTKSGSA
+1021 EVEVDADGSRTKSGSA

-1073 VTPRILLKPTAV
+1073 VTPHILLKPTAN

-1099 TVRVAGFIAKNDV
+1099 TVKIAGFIAKNASA

-1153 QFEGGD
+1153 QFENGD
-1159 TQTAKFQSATI
+1159 TQTAKFQNAII

-1197 FKSLLPELNAPKSY
+1197 FKSLLPELNAPESY
-1211 GTITGYTIDKI
+1211 GTIKGYTIDKI
-1222 TLTNGYYTGGA
+1222 TLINGYYTDGA
-1233 TITDG
+1233 TIADG

-1243 IEHNTTILT
+1243 IEQNTTFLT
-1252 APIGTVTVK
+1252 ASIGTVTVK

-1266 YQDFTLTLNVSAAN
+1266 YQDFTLTLNVSTAN
-1280 KIQPVLNGK
+1280 KIQPVLNGN

-1303 SAIAIS
+1303 SAITIS
-1309 GTMKNGSTIVK
+1309 GTMKNGSTTVK

-1327 PDKKLNASENAHTV
+1327 PDQKLNASENAHTV
-1341 GWIFIPD
+1341 GWIFIPH

-1398 GTLQWMDSSYL
+1398 GTLQWMNSSYL
-1409 AAMPE
+1409 ATMPE

-1466 NNSASDDSL
+1466 NDSASDNSL

-1480 PSDNQNN
+1480 PNDNQNN
-1487 GSSSN
+1487 GSS
-1492 GDFSNN
+1492 
-1498 NSSSGSGSSTNIGN
+1498 TNIGSS
-1512 FAWPEPSLP
+1512 AQPEPSLP
-1521 TTVEAKPVTPD
+1521 TTGEAKPVTPD

-1546 AIEEARNAATK
+1546 AIEEARNAAKK

-1600 EINLDGVSA
+1600 EINLDGISA
-1609 QCMDID
+1609 QCMDIE
-1615 LLKWLDNIS
+1615 LLKWLDSLS

-1635 VNRLT
+1635 VNSLT
-1640 SAEAKKAIGSR
+1640 SEEAKKAIGNR

-1665 NVSITDLNGHTI
+1665 NVSITNLNGHTI

-1685 ASTEQNS
+1685 SSTEQNS

-1717 GAVLFEAGHFSIYGI
+1717 GAVLFEASHFSIYGI

-1749 KDSIIF
+1749 KDNIIF

-1772 EAGITRSALAT
+1772 EAGITRGALAT

-1794 DYKTGKFIDVPA
+1794 DYKTGKFIDVPP

-1819 TGIISTTNKITFAP
+1819 TGIISTTNQIAFAP
-1833 DAGVT
+1833 NAGVT

-1844 ILTNYANTM
+1844 ILTNYAKTM

-1864 TFTDQGQISSP
+1864 TFADQGQISNP

-1924 AEGWMQN
+1924 AQGWVQN

-1938 YRNGVMVVNTTVDG
+1938 YRNGVMVVNTTVRTVR
-1952 YQIGPDGAR
+1952 YTAVPST
-1961 K
+1961 